1 MIKKQSI
8 RPLCTECKS
17 IPSRSNGT
25 SVKGF
30 QLWHK
35 LCNHCAKKKYRPT
48 IKDDSCN
55 RCNFESIDSCQLCL
69 INGET
74 ICQNCNALRL
84 KNIKKRAELTVDAT
98 ILDHNFIIR

>member
-1 MIKKQSI
+1 MITKQSI

-17 IPSRSNGT
+17 IPARSNGT

-35 LCNHCAKKKYRPT
+35 LCNHCAKKKYRSST
-48 IKDDSCN
+48 KDDSCN
-55 RCNFESIDSCQLCL
+55 RCQFEATDSCQLCL
-69 INGET
+69 INEET

-98 ILDHNFIIR
+98 VDWSNIRL